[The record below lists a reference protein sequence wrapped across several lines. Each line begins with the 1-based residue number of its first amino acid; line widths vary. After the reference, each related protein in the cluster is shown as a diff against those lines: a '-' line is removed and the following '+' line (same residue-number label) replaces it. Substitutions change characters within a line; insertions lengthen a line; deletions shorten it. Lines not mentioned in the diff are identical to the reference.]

1 MPDIVHEELNALLPA
16 LRGGVLPAQ
25 EDVVADR
32 GGEQYSR
39 IVSDLR
45 ETVSTED
52 LARIIGIHSRQI
64 QNWAAGRNRPQGE
77 NREQLL
83 GVYYLVQRLRDVYRP
98 EGIEIWLHSR
108 NREFDAR
115 RQLDLLVAGE
125 YERVLAAV
133 ERLADG
139 TPS

>member
-1 MPDIVHEELNALLPA
+1 MGDILPVHHDAL
-16 LRGGVLPAQ
+16 
-25 EDVVADR
+25 ADR

-39 IVSDLR
+39 IVADLR
-45 ETVSTED
+45 EAISTDE
-52 LARIIGIHSRQI
+52 LAQIIGIHSRQI
-64 QNWAAGRNRPQGE
+64 QNWAAGRNRPHGE

-108 NREFDAR
+108 NREFDGR
-115 RQLDLLVAGE
+115 RPLDLLAAGE

>member
-1 MPDIVHEELNALLPA
+1 MSAY
-16 LRGGVLPAQ
+16 
-25 EDVVADR
+25 EDAVADR

-45 ETVSTED
+45 ETISTDE
-52 LARIIGIHSRQI
+52 LARVIGIHPRQI
-64 QNWAAGRNRPQGE
+64 QNWVAGRNRPQGE
-77 NREQLL
+77 NRDQLL

-108 NREFDAR
+108 NREFDGR
-115 RQLDLLVAGE
+115 RPLDLLSVGE

>member
-1 MPDIVHEELNALLPA
+1 MA
-16 LRGGVLPAQ
+16 
-25 EDVVADR
+25 
-32 GGEQYSR
+32 
-39 IVSDLR
+39 DLR
-45 ETVSTED
+45 EAVSTEE
-52 LARIIGIHSRQI
+52 LAKVIGIHSRQV

-83 GVYYLVQRLRDVYRP
+83 GVYYLVQRLRDVLSARGHRDLAALPQPGVRRASTPRP
-98 EGIEIWLHSR
+98 
-108 NREFDAR
+108 AR
-115 RQLDLLVAGE
+115 AGE

>member
-1 MPDIVHEELNALLPA
+1 MSPQEDIVVE
-16 LRGGVLPAQ
+16 
-25 EDVVADR
+25 R

-45 ETVSTED
+45 ETVSGDE
-52 LARIIGIHSRQI
+52 LARVIGIHSRQI

-83 GVYYLVQRLRDVYRP
+83 AVYYLVQRLRDVYRP

-108 NREFDAR
+108 NREFEGR
-115 RQLDLLVAGE
+115 RPLDLLAAGE
-125 YERVLAAV
+125 YERVLGAV